1 MVGDS
6 NIKIGNDIP
15 SNTETVSKRG
25 TQLKRIIEKYNL
37 NIINAN
43 ENKCKEK
50 WTREQEEKESVIDY
64 VITSRAYMETIKS
77 MEIDEQKQYGLDKV
91 ECQNR
96 QTKIT
101 YSDPNAILININ
113 FLSPIEVS
121 RKKKFN
127 TRKGYKKYRAI
138 IEEKEIS

>member
-1 MVGDS
+1 MQREMDKRARRKGTS
-6 NIKIGNDIP
+6 N
-15 SNTETVSKRG
+15 
-25 TQLKRIIEKYNL
+25 
-37 NIINAN
+37 
-43 ENKCKEK
+43 
-50 WTREQEEKESVIDY
+50 

-77 MEIDEQKQYGLDKV
+77 MEIDEQKQYELDKV

-101 YSDPNAILININ
+101 YSDPNTILININ

-127 TRKGYKKYRAI
+127 ARKGYKKYRAI

>member
-25 TQLKRIIEKYNL
+25 TQLKKIIEQYNL

-64 VITSRAYMETIKS
+64 VITSQAYMETIKS

-113 FLSPIEVS
+113 FLSSIEVS
-121 RKKKFN
+121 RKSN
-127 TRKGYKKYRAI
+127 LI
-138 IEEKEIS
+138 QEKDIRSTEQ

>member
-15 SNTETVSKRG
+15 GNKETVSKRG

-101 YSDPNAILININ
+101 YSDPNTMLININ
-113 FLSPIEVS
+113 FLSLIEVS
-121 RKKKFN
+121 GKKKFN
-127 TRKGYKKYRAI
+127 GRKGYEKYRAI

>member
-1 MVGDS
+1 MVGYS
-6 NIKIGNDIP
+6 NIKIGKDIP
-15 SNTETVSKRG
+15 GNKETVSKRG

-64 VITSRAYMETIKS
+64 VITSQAYMETIKS

-113 FLSPIEVS
+113 FLSSMEVS
-121 RKKKFN
+121 RKRN
-127 TRKGYKKYRAI
+127 LI
-138 IEEKEIS
+138 QEKDITSTEQ

>member
-1 MVGDS
+1 MVGYS
-6 NIKIGNDIP
+6 NIKIGKDIP
-15 SNTETVSKRG
+15 GNKETVSKRG

-64 VITSRAYMETIKS
+64 VITSQAYMETIKS

-113 FLSPIEVS
+113 FLSSIEVS
-121 RKKKFN
+121 RKSN
-127 TRKGYKKYRAI
+127 LI
-138 IEEKEIS
+138 QEKDIRSTEQ

>member
-1 MVGDS
+1 MVGYS
-6 NIKIGNDIP
+6 NIKIGKDIP
-15 SNTETVSKRG
+15 GNKETVSKRG

-64 VITSRAYMETIKS
+64 VITSQAYMETIKS

-113 FLSPIEVS
+113 FLSSIEVS
-121 RKKKFN
+121 RKRN
-127 TRKGYKKYRAI
+127 LI
-138 IEEKEIS
+138 QEKDIRSTEQ

>member
-6 NIKIGNDIP
+6 NIKIENDIP
-15 SNTETVSKRG
+15 GNKETVSKRG

-50 WTREQEEKESVIDY
+50 WPREQEEKESVIDY
-64 VITSRAYMETIKS
+64 VITSQAYMETIKS

>member
-1 MVGDS
+1 MVGYS
-6 NIKIGNDIP
+6 NIKIGKDIP
-15 SNTETVSKRG
+15 GNKETVSKRG
-25 TQLKRIIEKYNL
+25 TQLKRIIEKYNM

-43 ENKCKEK
+43 KNKCKEK

-77 MEIDEQKQYGLDKV
+77 MEIDEQKQYGLDEV

-121 RKKKFN
+121 RKKEFN

>member
-25 TQLKRIIEKYNL
+25 TQLKRIIEQYNL

-64 VITSRAYMETIKS
+64 VITSQAYMETIKS

-113 FLSPIEVS
+113 FLSSIEVS
-121 RKKKFN
+121 RKRN
-127 TRKGYKKYRAI
+127 LI
-138 IEEKEIS
+138 QEKDIRSTEQ